1 MMVIL
6 HHLAFKMP
14 HDQVPPLLQG
24 LHSFLVMGSFGVS
37 VFFVLSGFLLARPFW
52 QALDKGAAMPDL
64 RVYALRRGARILP
77 GFWLALTVSLV
88 LAVTVSG
95 SDLDGQQWVRYIA
108 GMLLV
113 SDWHWVTLFP
123 VDNNGPLWSIGFEVT
138 SYLLLPFCLAALFA
152 VRLKGW
158 AARLAW
164 VGVIGLVLL
173 VHAMVMQW
181 APIDEVE
188 RGWGFGLVGGAKAWM
203 PRFNPIGFFAI
214 FALGALASGV
224 QVMLA
229 NLRHWLFD
237 VIGLA
242 GVVWA
247 GVVMA
252 QHIGGLN
259 EGFGFLDIPYG
270 FPAMPL
276 AVGVALVAL
285 PSSVLA
291 GKVLDNRL
299 ARYIAEISFG
309 IYIWHFLVIGLIGRL
324 VPRGFDM
331 GGDDAWT
338 VWLWSSALAIAL
350 SFTIATFSFYGLER
364 PVVRWARGLEN
375 RLGSRAADPARA

>member
-6 HHLAFKMP
+6 HHLTFKMP
-14 HDQVPPLLQG
+14 HDKVPALLQG

-52 QALDKGAAMPDL
+52 LALDKGAPMPNL
-64 RVYALRRGARILP
+64 GVYALRRGARILP
-77 GFWLALTVSLV
+77 GFWLALTVSLI
-88 LAVTVSG
+88 LAVTVYG
-95 SDLDGQQWVRYIA
+95 AQLDSQKWLRYIA

-152 VRLKGW
+152 LRLTGW
-158 AARLAW
+158 TARLAW
-164 VGVIGLVLL
+164 VGVI
-173 VHAMVMQW
+173 AMVLVAHWLVVQY
-181 APIDEVE
+181 APIDDVE
-188 RGWGFGLVGGAKAWM
+188 RGWNFGFVGGAKAWM
-203 PRFNPIGFFAI
+203 PRYNPIGFFAI

-224 QVMLA
+224 QVMLSQFK
-229 NLRHWLFD
+229 HWLFD

-259 EGFGFLDIPYG
+259 EGFAFLEIPYG

-291 GKVLDNRL
+291 GRLLDNRL

-338 VWLWSSALAIAL
+338 VWLWSSALAIVL
-350 SFTIATFSFYGLER
+350 SFAVATISFYGLER
-364 PVVRWARGLEN
+364 PVVRWARGLEG
-375 RLGSRAADPARA
+375 RLGRHATDTARA